1 MRGAYDRGMAS
12 QPANPILSFTTA
24 KRCVNE
30 GLIVQVRAQ
39 KYTERTCKSAVKEL
53 ALSASNRFVS
63 RYSSLLSIVVTAL
76 LGGAATV
83 ADWSPRAGAGVTRL
97 YKPRHRKQL
106 AACRDVQ
113 SLCPE
118 RDVPAVD
125 FETMYRPML
134 GDRIRVTH
142 RTIAA
147 RDWISRRFRPQFR
160 RSIPSG
166 AGRKWCSGHW
176 SGGINH

>member
-1 MRGAYDRGMAS
+1 MAGRR
-12 QPANPILSFTTA
+12 NTL
-24 KRCVNE
+24 NE
-30 GLIVQVRAQ
+30 LAR
-39 KYTERTCKSAVKEL
+39 SAAKEL

-63 RYSSLLSIVVTAL
+63 RYSSLLSIGVTAL

-83 ADWSPRAGAGVTRL
+83 ADWSPRAGAVVTRL

-118 RDVPAVD
+118 RDVPAID
-125 FETMYRPML
+125 FEAMYRPMP
-134 GDRIRVTH
+134 GERVRVTR
-142 RTIAA
+142 RTMAA
-147 RDWISRRFRPQFR
+147 RDWISHRFRPQFR
-160 RSIPSG
+160 WSIPSD
-166 AGRKWCSGHW
+166 AGLRRKWCSGRW

>member
-1 MRGAYDRGMAS
+1 MAGRR
-12 QPANPILSFTTA
+12 NTL
-24 KRCVNE
+24 NE
-30 GLIVQVRAQ
+30 LAG
-39 KYTERTCKSAVKEL
+39 SAVKEL

-63 RYSSLLSIVVTAL
+63 RYSSLLSIVFTAIF
-76 LGGAATV
+76 GGAARA
-83 ADWSPRAGAGVTRL
+83 ADCSPRASAVVTRL
-97 YKPRHRKQL
+97 YTPRLRKHI
-106 AACRDVQ
+106 AARRDVQ

-125 FETMYRPML
+125 FETMYRPMP

-147 RDWISRRFRPQFR
+147 RDWISHRFRPQFR
-160 RSIPSG
+160 RSIPSD
-166 AGRKWCSGHW
+166 AGLRRKWCPGRR